1 MECFTGG
8 ESMFLRVQA
17 RAAALSA
24 VQRLEEAQARAQ
36 LMSVVERL
44 SWGPV
49 DRRDVDSALERVAG
63 SYAPGSR
70 PVLLQDA
77 MQALHALVAMRN
89 GLSASLEV
97 WNANR
102 RKFEIGLRQAL
113 AFFTEPERKLLG
125 SVAASLV
132 HARAEP
138 KGPVRTPMKGG
149 VLPGSLKALGVLL
162 EGMVRPRAEDAPKV
176 VAAREAVGALKS
188 ALPLVAADWT
198 GGSPQVAVA
207 YVKAASSLIGAASGG
222 RLSEEFGFAVDGM
235 ARLER
240 VAALFGFP
248 FQEIRLLD
256 NLSKVIAR
264 RDLHGRRVNPKD
276 WALALAGIP
285 ERAQGVAEG
294 ALLIDRFWAGDRRC
308 VRGLFQPG
316 ALLAEARG
324 EGGVLPDE
332 DPGAERLL
340 ARAAQ
345 HGGNAALAAPGG
357 QPSGDEGL
365 APESPAQRGQ
375 CPPGARWAAVPVL
388 RQGGHSLHAHAGC
401 AEELG
406 EVPHA
411 QAHGGGLAGA
421 GFPPPGSPRPGPE
434 LHGAE
439 PGHQGALVRRPLHRP
454 GAAHLHGPIVRAVR
468 RAPVRR
474 IGAPPPEATEPA
486 PPRRRPCRL
495 PRRSARPSRTRRPPP
510 CSSRCP
516 W

>member
-1 MECFTGG
+1 
-8 ESMFLRVQA
+8 
-17 RAAALSA
+17 
-24 VQRLEEAQARAQ
+24 
-36 LMSVVERL
+36 MSVVERL

-294 ALLIDRFWAGDRRC
+294 ALLIDRFWLEIADAFEAFSSRVPSSLKPVVREAFCQTRTLAQNAYWPARRST
-308 VRGLFQPG
+308 GG
-316 ALLAEARG
+316 TLLS
-324 EGGVLPDE
+324 
-332 DPGAERLL
+332 
-340 ARAAQ
+340 Q
-345 HGGNAALAAPGG
+345 HLGGNPQEMKASLQSLQLSEGNARQVLDGLLSRFFDKGG
-357 QPSGDEGL
+357 IPSMPTLDAQKNWEKFLMRKLTEGDW
-365 APESPAQRGQ
+365 Q
-375 CPPGARWAAVPVL
+375 VL
-388 RQGGHSLHAHAGC
+388 DSLH
-401 AEELG
+401 
-406 EVPHA
+406 
-411 QAHGGGLAGA
+411 
-421 GFPPPGSPRPGPE
+421 
-434 LHGAE
+434 
-439 PGHQGALVRRPLHRP
+439 
-454 GAAHLHGPIVRAVR
+454 
-468 RAPVRR
+468 RAPHDPDLNFMAQSLAIKVRSFAVLFIDLER
-474 IGAPPPEATEPA
+474 HTFMDPS
-486 PPRRRPCRL
+486 
-495 PRRSARPSRTRRPPP
+495 SAR
-510 CSSRCP
+510 
-516 W
+516 